1 MVSWLGRAAQ
11 LVEID
16 LRGNGPFGAE
26 AMDALVTS
34 MDAHGRILVKVD
46 EEARKGLS
54 SIAVW
59 RFNQASRSSVTAVG
73 LGAAGMDAM

>member
-1 MVSWLGRAAQ
+1 MSTPSTSSHHLHCAIDNLGLASIGLGPAGVLGVVSWLGRATQ

-34 MDAHGRILVKVD
+34 MEAHGRILVTH
-46 EEARKGLS
+46 
-54 SIAVW
+54 W
-59 RFNQASRSSVTAVG
+59 
-73 LGAAGMDAM
+73 